1 MEAIREGQ
9 GIPGISTLG
18 KEGMQVVP
26 VDKHEQHPHHYVQ
39 MKQLYRLNVKPGR
52 LLTILIAVTSYLGL
66 LIVDGVLFFPTQR
79 PGILPWAR
87 FGFSEFVALLFLAVG
102 TLVWLYARDRLV
114 ARTLFGFC
122 YFMMSIFA
130 VQTMAASDVNDTSLI
145 SAFSHASSALSLT
158 LLAILLLVFPYNLLL
173 STGRSRNTRLLL
185 RGYLAVLLFS
195 SILIVAY
202 ALLDFAYHGK
212 FATWLHTLQDGYY
225 VLALLGC
232 LTTVGISYRR
242 ATSLRIRQQRRILMG
257 GVILALCPFLVFTVV
272 PLTLNSPFVVDSQIS
287 AVTLVLI
294 PIGLGYS
301 ILRYQI
307 LVFDRYV
314 QKAAAWLVGCT
325 GLAVLG
331 YLVLAVGSVL
341 LSSHTVAFALAITT
355 ALVVLGPLVWR
366 GAQRSTE
373 RLFFSEI
380 AHYRRLIERP
390 ALLTRESLD
399 VNRSARLITVAVIDI
414 LETEEACL
422 FVLDESGRYRL
433 YPPLIDDG
441 QPDNTPRR
449 LLLERLK
456 QSENTLI
463 AVHQADL
470 KQDDE
475 AERIYWLEVD
485 QDRIHVLS
493 STSRPCYLSELN
505 RQTPGAMARFIAT
518 TSPQGQ
524 YDPLVAPLHFQG
536 KLLGMMIL
544 GERGEGQR
552 YAGTDFEVIQLVID
566 RFSPVLEVARLHQ
579 QEQQQQERIN
589 RELRAAVER
598 QQALDR
604 LKDQFIM
611 TASHELRTPLTAI
624 HGYIELLAGYG
635 ETLSPERRAEFIT
648 KAERGCDELV
658 LLIENIMDASRVQV
672 DADSINLQQ
681 VHLVE
686 AVRHVSEILEGV
698 TRKQKRTIRIDIAA
712 HIYVMADELR
722 LRQVLLNLVGNAL
735 KYSPPDTRVDISCIW
750 EHDRA
755 TIHIRD
761 YGLGIAKEDQT
772 RLFERFVRLDR
783 DLNSPVRGAG
793 LGLYISKRL
802 VEAMGGQ
809 IWMQSAGSGEGS
821 TFSFALTR
829 VALGGQQ
836 EAKQETRQVVE

>member
-1 MEAIREGQ
+1 
-9 GIPGISTLG
+9 
-18 KEGMQVVP
+18 
-26 VDKHEQHPHHYVQ
+26 
-39 MKQLYRLNVKPGR
+39 
-52 LLTILIAVTSYLGL
+52 
-66 LIVDGVLFFPTQR
+66 
-79 PGILPWAR
+79 
-87 FGFSEFVALLFLAVG
+87 
-102 TLVWLYARDRLV
+102 
-114 ARTLFGFC
+114 
-122 YFMMSIFA
+122 MMSIFA

-145 SAFSHASSALSLT
+145 STFSHASSALSLA
-158 LLAILLLVFPYNLLL
+158 LLAILLLVFPYDLFL

-232 LTTVGISYRR
+232 LTTVGISYQR
-242 ATSLRIRQQRRILMG
+242 ATSLRIRQQLRILMG
-257 GVILALCPFLVFTVV
+257 GVILALGPFLVFTVV
-272 PLTLNSPFVVDSQIS
+272 PLTLNSPFVVDSQLS

-314 QKAAAWLVGCT
+314 LQAAAWLVGCT
-325 GLAVLG
+325 GLALLG
-331 YLVLAVGSVL
+331 YLALAVGSVL
-341 LSSHTVAFALAITT
+341 LSSHTVAFALTITI

-366 GAQRSTE
+366 GAQQSTE

-380 AHYRRLIERP
+380 AHYRRLVERP

-399 VNRSARLITVAVIDI
+399 VNRSARLITVAVINI

-441 QPDNTPRR
+441 QPDSTPRR
-449 LLLERLK
+449 LLLERLML
-456 QSENTLI
+456 SENTLI
-463 AVHQADL
+463 VVHQADQ

-475 AERIYWLEVD
+475 SERIFWLDAD
-485 QDRIHVLS
+485 QDRIDVLS

-536 KLLGMMIL
+536 ELLGIMIL

-566 RFSPVLEVARLHQ
+566 RFSPVLETARLHQ

-598 QQALDR
+598 QQELDR

-611 TASHELRTPLTAI
+611 TASHELRTPLTAVQ
-624 HGYIELLAGYG
+624 GYIELLAGYG
-635 ETLSPERRAEFIT
+635 ESLSPERRAEFIT
-648 KAERGCDELV
+648 KAGRGCDELI

-686 AVRHVSEILEGV
+686 AVQHVSEILEGM
-698 TRKQKRTIRIDIAA
+698 TWEQKRTMRIDIAA
-712 HIYVMADELR
+712 DIYVMADELR
-722 LRQVLLNLVGNAL
+722 LQQVLLNLVGNAL
-735 KYSPPDTRVDISCIW
+735 KYSPVGTNVDISCIL

-772 RLFERFVRLDR
+772 RLFERFVRLNR

>member
-1 MEAIREGQ
+1 MASSLTRLFLVGKRPAFCQSGLYLLYPDAYVSSCLPLPSQMEAIREGQ

-158 LLAILLLVFPYNLLL
+158 LLAILLL
-173 STGRSRNTRLLL
+173 
-185 RGYLAVLLFS
+185 
-195 SILIVAY
+195 
-202 ALLDFAYHGK
+202 DFAYHGK

-331 YLVLAVGSVL
+331 YLVIAVGSVL

-524 YDPLVAPLHFQG
+524 HDPLVAHC
-536 KLLGMMIL
+536 I
-544 GERGEGQR
+544 
-552 YAGTDFEVIQLVID
+552 
-566 RFSPVLEVARLHQ
+566 S
-579 QEQQQQERIN
+579 
-589 RELRAAVER
+589 RA
-598 QQALDR
+598 
-604 LKDQFIM
+604 
-611 TASHELRTPLTAI
+611 
-624 HGYIELLAGYG
+624 
-635 ETLSPERRAEFIT
+635 
-648 KAERGCDELV
+648 
-658 LLIENIMDASRVQV
+658 
-672 DADSINLQQ
+672 
-681 VHLVE
+681 
-686 AVRHVSEILEGV
+686 
-698 TRKQKRTIRIDIAA
+698 
-712 HIYVMADELR
+712 
-722 LRQVLLNLVGNAL
+722 
-735 KYSPPDTRVDISCIW
+735 
-750 EHDRA
+750 
-755 TIHIRD
+755 
-761 YGLGIAKEDQT
+761 
-772 RLFERFVRLDR
+772 
-783 DLNSPVRGAG
+783 
-793 LGLYISKRL
+793 
-802 VEAMGGQ
+802 
-809 IWMQSAGSGEGS
+809 
-821 TFSFALTR
+821 
-829 VALGGQQ
+829 
-836 EAKQETRQVVE
+836 